1 MSSSSHDGSSSQ
13 SGSANG
19 SGSVQSGNRFL
30 LREDDMTQLEFNGAG
45 LVSRSKQRRLLLLN
59 DLLVC
64 ATVNGRT
71 SEVEFGG
78 SSAGALT
85 GYANERLSLKWAVP
99 VNEVEL
105 IGKFN
110 WVINNNFIFK
120 PLSNNQRVST

>member
-1 MSSSSHDGSSSQ
+1 MPVG
-13 SGSANG
+13 
-19 SGSVQSGNRFL
+19 F
-30 LREDDMTQLEFNGAG
+30 DDLPVRPA
-45 LVSRSKQRRLLLLN
+45 
-59 DLLVC
+59 LLVEDGPHLVGVDVGVVLAGPEC

-105 IGKFN
+105 IG
-110 WVINNNFIFK
+110 NFFLDIFIYY
-120 PLSNNQRVST
+120 L